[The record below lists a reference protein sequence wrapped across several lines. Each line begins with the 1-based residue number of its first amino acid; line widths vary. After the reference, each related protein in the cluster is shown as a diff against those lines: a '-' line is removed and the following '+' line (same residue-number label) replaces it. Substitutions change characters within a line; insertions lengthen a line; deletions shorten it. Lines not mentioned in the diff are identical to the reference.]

1 MEKDQETLNINQKI
15 AKIPFILLYGI
26 LAFFIVFSFLC
37 TYLYQKDW
45 SAFQE
50 GQPIDYA
57 LAGFFSNLFGTEYNV
72 YFLFAIPFMLLLV
85 YGAIRLG
92 GWLVRRMDKR
102 TSINGEN
109 HIAMIILILLLP
121 NFIYLMSWF
130 FFRVI
135 LSTRALL
142 LFGVFLVIIYIVI
155 TEIDDKKKKSELN
168 I

>member
-1 MEKDQETLNINQKI
+1 MQTLNINQKI
-15 AKIPFILLYGI
+15 AKISFILLYGI
-26 LAFFIVFSFLC
+26 LAFFIIFSFLR

-45 SAFQE
+45 SAFQA

-57 LAGFFSNLFGTEYNV
+57 LAGFFSNLFGTEYNA